1 MHSFI
6 ALILEMKNCSKLLAK
21 KYLGTMKNA
30 ELRFSIALI
39 AFLGILLSSCGPSA
53 STETVDIQLK
63 LAGEMLFEGANTL
76 QFSGESHL
84 KELADELGAEIG
96 DIKNVAVSSAVLN
109 LDDSSREITESL
121 LLQLVSDNQMLIT
134 IGTLSPLPSGN
145 AMTLSLAEDTSIL
158 PYLKDDGLT
167 WVLDLNINEDQMDE
181 MNVLG
186 TLSLTVDYIPSIN

>member
-1 MHSFI
+1 
-6 ALILEMKNCSKLLAK
+6 
-21 KYLGTMKNA
+21 
-30 ELRFSIALI
+30 
-39 AFLGILLSSCGPSA
+39 
-53 STETVDIQLK
+53 
-63 LAGEMLFEGANTL
+63 
-76 QFSGESHL
+76 
-84 KELADELGAEIG
+84 
-96 DIKNVAVSSAVLN
+96 LN

-145 AMTLSLAEDTSIL
+145 AMTLSLSEDTSIL